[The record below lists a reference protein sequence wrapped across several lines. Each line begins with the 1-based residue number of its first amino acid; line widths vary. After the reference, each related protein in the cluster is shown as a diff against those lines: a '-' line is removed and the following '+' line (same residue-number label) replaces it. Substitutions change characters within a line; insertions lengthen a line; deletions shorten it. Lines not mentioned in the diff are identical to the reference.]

1 MRRLT
6 LGEKINAFVKHID
19 SEMDFV
25 MITDRMDESLVI
37 LKEYLGWNMTDIVYL
52 NRMVSSKPKVPM
64 SEETKARILKYQVI
78 DARIYDHFNASFQQH
93 VEKIGR
99 EKVAS
104 QVREFQEMRE
114 AFENKCFNKN
124 KTVKGPYNSISW
136 EISYYGQNKNMAC
149 TFLQTRDITLTRVI
163 TQLQLSQDYT
173 VPIGVT
179 HGPYLMQHIV
189 TKIQRD
195 YDNNEDPV

>member
-25 MITDRMDESLVI
+25 MITDRMDESLII

-52 NRMVSSKPKVPM
+52 NRMVSSKPKVSM
-64 SEETKARILKYQVI
+64 SEETKARILKYHVI
-78 DARIYDHFNASFQQH
+78 DTHIFDHFNASFERH
-93 VEKIGR
+93 LDRLGR

-104 QVREFQEMRE
+104 QVKEFKEMRE
-114 AFENKCFNKN
+114 AFENKCFDKST
-124 KTVKGPYNSISW
+124 TVKGPYNSVSW
-136 EISYYGQNKNMAC
+136 KITDYGENENVAC
-149 TFLQTRDITLTRVI
+149 TFLQTRDVILTKVI
-163 TQLQLSQDYT
+163 TELQLSQDYT
-173 VPIGVT
+173 VPINGSN
-179 HGPYLMQHIV
+179 GPFTMQDIV
-189 TKIQRD
+189 SKIQRH